1 MPIVPATKIPR
12 RLYASLLLRQWLDI
26 KGLVNN
32 SQLVIG
38 VDLKDEMQ
46 KLEGELALL

>member
-1 MPIVPATKIPR
+1 MPIVPAQKVSR

-26 KGLVNN
+26 TGLVNN

-46 KLEGELALL
+46 KLEAELGLL